1 MKNPFAD
8 KKCKILSKHFGI
20 GLCRNVNYKV
30 NIIDALARSRI
41 DDNGIP
47 ILGITFERQ
56 KKEMT
61 RMLTLQTVYHY
72 GLNDRMGDEYLA
84 EKGSRVVGNKFL
96 QLIVYT
102 NVQIKIK
109 FDNSFSKQNF
119 LKILTT
125 HLDHNLKDASYFVRV
140 SIKSFKM
147 SFLKHVCN
155 NVYYFLGSKED

>member
-1 MKNPFAD
+1 MLETAQSLRHRFSGYRTGMKNQFAD
-8 KKCKILSKHFGI
+8 NKCKILSKHFGI

-30 NIIDALARSRI
+30 NIIDALAGSRI

-102 NVQIKIK
+102 NV
-109 FDNSFSKQNF
+109 
-119 LKILTT
+119 
-125 HLDHNLKDASYFVRV
+125 
-140 SIKSFKM
+140 
-147 SFLKHVCN
+147 
-155 NVYYFLGSKED
+155 